1 MYIPA
6 AAEVDENGDQVTVL
20 PEEVEF
26 PDAEFPPTKAAAARD
41 KKARKPAGG
50 KADGANTVNLNQE
63 EKERGGKADIEVARQ
78 KHLEKVSADATF
90 IADTL
95 KSYAPLCE
103 TADKANE
110 ARDEFF
116 STKMKDQAFRDKVQ
130 AVRDWGSQ
138 KHHNESLL
146 VNGTRYKSVKVLFR
160 QEFGR
165 SYEYICRQCKK
176 MDHRLHTLL
185 TAGDDSH
192 VTPPP
197 PAAPAKPSVQQTE
210 PQVTPP
216 PATAQEPEI
225 LAVHGIDT
233 LSFTIAERIE
243 SAFSFAVSCV
253 DGLSLAETEEF
264 YRDLAAKFQ
273 DAADEAYD
281 SQECA

>member
-6 AAEVDENGDQVTVL
+6 AAEVDENGEQFTVL
-20 PEEVEF
+20 PEVAEF

-41 KKARKPAGG
+41 KRARKPAGG
-50 KADGANTVNLNQE
+50 KADGANTINLNQE
-63 EKERGGKADIEVARQ
+63 EKHRGEKADIEKARQ

-138 KHHNESLL
+138 KRHNESLL

-176 MDHRLHTLL
+176 LDHRLHLLL
-185 TAGDDSH
+185 TAGDDSQ
-192 VTPPP
+192 VTPPLA
-197 PAAPAKPSVQQTE
+197 AAPVEPNVQQTV

-216 PATAQEPEI
+216 AAAPQPEI

-233 LSFTIAERIE
+233 LSFTIAERLE
-243 SAFSFAVSCV
+243 SAFSFGVSCV

-264 YRDLAAKFQ
+264 YHDLAAKFQ